1 MQMGWSYSSS
11 DSHNVNWYYFLFFRY
26 VFPCKDW
33 IPIYERIVKKYGTVL
48 DVKKV
53 EESQV
58 AVVRSK
64 LNH

>member
-11 DSHNVNWYYFLFFRY
+11 FLITSIGSPFFFFRY

-33 IPIYERIVKKYGTVL
+33 IPIYERVVKKYGTVL

-64 LNH
+64 FNH